1 MRQQWNPTSTIRGK
15 AGDANV
21 AGLGNVMMKGTCR
34 LTLRMRMM
42 SAAAT
47 STMTIATTNTR
58 AYADRVDGREHGH
71 AGTGGLGIG
80 REFRALHLLVVGAA
94 FGGAFLRHQRGQSR
108 DVLLVLL
115 TEGLVEVRSIIDA
128 RADVAAGARLAAG
141 ALFVNLD
148 PLFSDALVRPLRVAI
163 ATRSTSAE
171 PCTYAHFVCTTGGYA
186 MRSSLLCSPAASRHV
201 IVATGCVLSAPT
213 PFDGVNVNVADVAAS
228 FHVKLIV
235 DPSAA

>member
-1 MRQQWNPTSTIRGK
+1 MRQQWNPTSTIREK

-42 SAAAT
+42 SADAT
-47 STMTIATTNTR
+47 SAMTNTH
-58 AYADRVDGREHGH
+58 AYADRVDGRERGH

-80 REFRALHLLVVGAA
+80 REFRALHLLVIDAA
-94 FGGAFLRHQRGQSR
+94 FGGAILRHRRGQSR

-128 RADVAAGARLAAG
+128 RADVAVGARLAAG

-148 PLFSDALVRPLRVAI
+148 PLFSDALVRPLRAAI

-235 DPSAA
+235 DPSTA